1 MIDKSRWTCAS
12 AVADIPDGATVMV
25 GGFGTAG
32 MPDELIDALIE
43 HGARGLTIINNNAG
57 NGDAGLAALIAS
69 KRVRKVACSFPR
81 QSASW
86 HRSEEHTS
94 ELQSLL
100 RIPTA
105 VSRLNNTT
113 NTTHQT

>member
-32 MPDELIDALIE
+32 MPDELIDAPIE

-57 NGDAGLAALIAS
+57 HAHPGPATLITSHRLRKRAGVCQAQRA
-69 KRVRKVACSFPR
+69 PR
-81 QSASW
+81 HPSP
-86 HRSEEHTS
+86 
-94 ELQSLL
+94 
-100 RIPTA
+100 PT
-105 VSRLNNTT
+105 TT
-113 NTTHQT
+113 GRENEA